1 MLDVDNHPYAF
12 FKQHYSDEDAYH
24 EWVVSQFNN
33 EGEIGM
39 LNYHNYH
46 NYYEAMRA
54 LVKEQIKEK
63 NKYEIV
69 DVIFNGP
76 ATIVFWRD
84 GTKTVV
90 KRAIGDPF
98 SEDAGVALCIAKK
111 MMGDGFH
118 RALRDAVK
126 KGRMNRR
133 RLIRNEK

>member
-1 MLDVDNHPYAF
+1 MIDVDNIRDRLNPLSYGV
-12 FKQHYSDEDAYH
+12 DAY
-24 EWVVSQFNN
+24 ERYVW
-33 EGEIGM
+33 
-39 LNYHNYH
+39 L
-46 NYYEAMRA
+46 
-54 LVKEQIKEK
+54 KEQIKGK

-69 DVIFNGP
+69 NVIFNGP